1 MESRIGTERIFEIC
15 KRMRNREV
23 FSVSGYMIPFGKTGN
38 KVQVF

>member
-15 KRMRNREV
+15 KRMRNRKE
-23 FSVSGYMIPFGKTGN
+23 SGYMIPFGKTGN